1 MLPCS
6 ESAEQ
11 IVWAMIDTSGGV
23 KTRAVLQDAIFIGQ
37 ELGLLNK
44 TFDFPIWSGIGT
56 ARYSAQ
62 LDNVVTKLISSGRI
76 YDSGGPASLKS
87 LESSPK
93 GLRAEV
99 APICRMI
106 KSIDETSLSLTAA
119 YVMAKRRE
127 QRDGIEGQMNLRR
140 AARVR
145 LGWPNR
151 TISRIEKD
159 LKELFDS
166 PENYLGT
173 AKEQIEI
180 VLLLAE
186 KAIKE

>member
-1 MLPCS
+1 MPARG
-6 ESAEQ
+6 ESTEQ

-23 KTRAVLQDAIFIGQ
+23 KTRAVLQDAVFIGQ
-37 ELGLLNK
+37 ELGLLEK

-62 LDNVVTKLISSGRI
+62 LDNVVAKLIRSGRI
-76 YDSGGPASLKS
+76 YDTGGPASLKS

-99 APICRMI
+99 APICQMI
-106 KSIDETSLSLTAA
+106 KSKDDTFLSLMAA

-127 QRDGIEGQMNLRR
+127 HHDGIEGQMNLRR

-145 LGWPNR
+145 LGWPNG
-151 TISRIEKD
+151 TINRIEEN
-159 LKELFDS
+159 LKELQQPKGAS
-166 PENYLGT
+166 HH
-173 AKEQIEI
+173 KIQ
-180 VLLLAE
+180 
-186 KAIKE
+186 KALS